1 MVLAIIA
8 VTLLVR
14 VVLIPLYRK
23 QIVSQKRMQLLAPEL
38 KEIQKRYKGDRV
50 KLQEATQA
58 FYKERGVNPAQGC
71 LPLVLQFMLL
81 IPMYSVFSSGL
92 QNTDPNGMLRVFGIQ
107 VITLDC
113 PPSQYNAAGHV
124 IPCINSTISL
134 FGYSIDLSQP
144 SVLFTIGIGIS
155 ILAIISSLLQL
166 FQSRM
171 TLPRRDPNTPDD
183 QNTKIQ
189 RQSMLFLPFISI
201 FYGGFLPAGLFIY
214 WIVSTLFSIV
224 QQYLIIGWGGMFP
237 LFGWDPP
244 LPETTSRASRWRS
257 PPRIRANERQ
267 IRCSINRRPC
277 GKSCDDHP
285 SPRTGRP
292 TGPTRETTLTM
303 SAYQE
308 FTGKSVEEA
317 LKAAREA
324 FGVGLNDL
332 DFEIL
337 TPGQPGRPGH
347 GRRAGPDRGRAAR
360 RARRQRTEA
369 RRSRRHAHCRR
380 PPATTGRATTAR
392 RAAIVPARTAVAR
405 LVATTV
411 RSSGPRWPHA
421 AAARYRSPPAG
432 RGAAL
437 RSRRPGPTARATIV
451 RARDDRAAIATGRP
465 ARTAIATGRPAGRP
479 RPT

>member
-1 MVLAIIA
+1 MSPALRLTLRRLRPWLGLALLVAVVLVVAAACVAGATPAPSLAPGQTAAPTPTPTLAPAAMPLAPAVPDNPLSLIAFLFTPIFQILFISLVAVEQASGSMVLAIIA

-50 KLQEATQA
+50 KLQEGTQA

-92 QNTDPNGMLRVFGIQ
+92 QNVNPNAMLRIFGIQ

-113 PPSQYNAAGHV
+113 PPLQYDATRHV
-124 IPCINSTISL
+124 IPCINSTINLGAFSVN
-134 FGYSIDLSQP
+134 LSQP
-144 SVLFTIGIGIS
+144 SVIITIGIGIS

-214 WIVSTLFSIV
+214 WIVSTLFSLV

-237 LFGWDPP
+237 LLGWDPAFA
-244 LPETTSRASRWRS
+244 RAHK
-257 PPRIRANERQ
+257 PRF
-267 IRCSINRRPC
+267 P
-277 GKSCDDHP
+277 
-285 SPRTGRP
+285 
-292 TGPTRETTLTM
+292 
-303 SAYQE
+303 
-308 FTGKSVEEA
+308 V
-317 LKAAREA
+317 
-324 FGVGLNDL
+324 
-332 DFEIL
+332 
-337 TPGQPGRPGH
+337 
-347 GRRAGPDRGRAAR
+347 
-360 RARRQRTEA
+360 
-369 RRSRRHAHCRR
+369 
-380 PPATTGRATTAR
+380 
-392 RAAIVPARTAVAR
+392 AI
-405 LVATTV
+405 
-411 RSSGPRWPHA
+411 
-421 AAARYRSPPAG
+421 
-432 RGAAL
+432 
-437 RSRRPGPTARATIV
+437 PTADPTKRAPNSVLNST
-451 RARDDRAAIATGRP
+451 DDRAAKAAT
-465 ARTAIATGRPAGRP
+465 TIRP
-479 RPT
+479 RERGGRQGRRGRRR